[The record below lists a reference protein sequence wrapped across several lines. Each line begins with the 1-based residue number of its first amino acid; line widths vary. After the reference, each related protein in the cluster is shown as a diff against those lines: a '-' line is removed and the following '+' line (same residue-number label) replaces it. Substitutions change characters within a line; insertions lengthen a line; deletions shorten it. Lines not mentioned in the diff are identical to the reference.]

1 MSDGKKNNEVID
13 EVAPVPEQELP
24 PYVESD
30 GDSNDHLPQPA
41 PKESSGEGS
50 DKEAS
55 SSLSLKSRSSSGD
68 SIKRKV
74 AELDGPVTRAG
85 KKRLDASSFVAK
97 WS

>member
-24 PYVESD
+24 PYVES
-30 GDSNDHLPQPA
+30 GDSNDHLPQPV

-85 KKRLDASSFVAK
+85 KKRLDASSFFAK